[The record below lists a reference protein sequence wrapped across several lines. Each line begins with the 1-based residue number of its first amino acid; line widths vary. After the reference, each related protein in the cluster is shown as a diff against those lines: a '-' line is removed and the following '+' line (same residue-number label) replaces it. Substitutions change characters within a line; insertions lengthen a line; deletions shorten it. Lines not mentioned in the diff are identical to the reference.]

1 MLELLIFALAGI
13 LAGIVFGLVPG
24 LHPNT
29 VVAFTPLFAGF
40 EPLGAAVFLISMGVS
55 NIMVDFI
62 PSVMLSAPDAG
73 SELSVLPAQRLMSQ
87 GHGYSAIR
95 FMLIGFVCSFVTFVS
110 IAPLIGFLVP
120 AAFSVSRHF
129 IFAVLIFISC
139 VMVLS
144 EKRIAPAVIVFSAAG
159 VIGLV
164 SGGLPVNP
172 AFILFPMLAGFFGVS
187 SMILQMRSRSSIIL
201 QSGGYLTTGKKSYAK
216 SSITGC
222 AGGILSGFL
231 PGVGS
236 SEIASLFSL
245 KKDEKSFLVTIGA
258 IASSNFIMSIFAVW
272 LIGKTRSGIAVAVN
286 NVYSLSSSDV
296 FMVVFAS
303 MLSLGISAIFV
314 LKASKFL
321 IGRMQKMNYS
331 RISAAVISFIV
342 FMTFV
347 FSGIYGIML
356 LFACASLGIYAILSG
371 VKRGL
376 MMAALIVPTVLFFAG
391 L

>member
-1 MLELLIFALAGI
+1 MLELLLFALAGV
-13 LAGIVFGLVPG
+13 LAGIAFGLVPG

-40 EPLGAAVFLISMGVS
+40 EPAGAAAFLISMGVS

-62 PSVMLSAPDAG
+62 PSVILSAPDAG

-95 FMLIGFVCSFVTFVS
+95 FMLIGFVGSFLLFISV
-110 IAPLIGFLVP
+110 APLIGLLVP
-120 AAFSVSRHF
+120 AAFSVSRHL

-139 VMVLS
+139 AMVLS
-144 EKRIAPAVIVFSAAG
+144 EKRIASAVLVFSAAG
-159 VIGLV
+159 AIGLA

-172 AFILFPMLAGFFGVS
+172 AFILFPILAGFFGVS
-187 SMILQMRSRSSIIL
+187 SMILQLRSRSSIVL
-201 QSGGYLTTGKKSYAK
+201 QSIGYLASDRKSYAK

-245 KKDEKSFLVTIGA
+245 KKDEKSFLVTLGA
-258 IASSNFIMSIFAVW
+258 IASSNFMMSIFAVW

-286 NVYSLSSSDV
+286 NVYILSSGDV

-303 MLSLGISAIFV
+303 MLSMGISAVFV
-314 LKASKFL
+314 LKASRFL
-321 IGRMQKMNYS
+321 MERLQKTNYS
-331 RISAAVISFIV
+331 WISSAVISFVV
-342 FMTFV
+342 FMTFM
-347 FSGIYGIML
+347 FSGFYGIAI
-356 LFACASLGIYAILSG
+356 LFTCTALGIYAILSG

-391 L
+391 I